1 MSVEALATGQVGSRA
16 RRRRKAR
23 GKVWFIALYGL
34 TAMAVSIGVLGI
46 LLQLIP
52 STRHLYIQENL
63 SAAFL
68 PPLSRGHLLGTDQL
82 GRDLGWRIV
91 AGLGVSLTAGISVS
105 FLASVL
111 GLAGGILGG
120 FYGKKSDTVASIA
133 IDVSWAFPAIL
144 LAVVIAGA
152 IGPGIIPVIFGISL
166 TGWASIGRIV
176 RGEVLSLRE
185 RDYIAA
191 AQALGVSR
199 FRISIRH
206 LLPNLLPVTMVVA
219 ASSVAYTMVA
229 EAGLSFLGL
238 GAQPP
243 TPSLGV
249 IMSDG
254 RNYLGVSWW
263 PVVIAGGALA
273 AVTLLFNTVG
283 DDLRDRL
290 DPHRGHEA

>member
-1 MSVEALATGQVGSRA
+1 M
-16 RRRRKAR
+16 
-23 GKVWFIALYGL
+23 
-34 TAMAVSIGVLGI
+34 
-46 LLQLIP
+46 
-52 STRHLYIQENL
+52 
-63 SAAFL
+63 
-68 PPLSRGHLLGTDQL
+68 
-82 GRDLGWRIV
+82 
-91 AGLGVSLTAGISVS
+91 
-105 FLASVL
+105 
-111 GLAGGILGG
+111 
-120 FYGKKSDTVASIA
+120 
-133 IDVSWAFPAIL
+133 
-144 LAVVIAGA
+144 
-152 IGPGIIPVIFGISL
+152 
-166 TGWASIGRIV
+166 
-176 RGEVLSLRE
+176 
-185 RDYIAA
+185 
-191 AQALGVSR
+191 SR